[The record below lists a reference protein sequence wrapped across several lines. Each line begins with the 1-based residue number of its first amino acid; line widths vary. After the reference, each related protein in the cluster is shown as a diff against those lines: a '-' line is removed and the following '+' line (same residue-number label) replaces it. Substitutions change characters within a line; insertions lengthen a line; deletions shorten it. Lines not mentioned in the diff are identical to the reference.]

1 MKTGDINIMAS
12 KEQRIGKKLE
22 VENFYF
28 NRKKDLYHRHLSFFF
43 FYTL

>member
-12 KEQRIGKKLE
+12 KEQRIGKLE

-43 FYTL
+43 LYTL